1 MSLANRESPSG
12 YIPTLDG
19 WRAVAILLVMISHAL
34 HSYARDLPAESWLD
48 HVSTG
53 THGVNLFFGISGLL
67 ITSRLVDEW
76 NRHGRISLRGFYVRR
91 VFRILPAALLVL
103 VCVGALGMA
112 GLLPVARSELVASLF
127 FYRNYL
133 PALLAPD
140 GTGFFT
146 AHYWSLA
153 VEEHFYLVWPLLVF
167 ALSRRGI
174 VRACLAGI
182 VSALALRIVL
192 TVAGVDELSIS
203 VLTPCR
209 LDSLCVGGLL
219 AALCRGEQGAEP
231 VVARANALA
240 LASGSAIL
248 AVSLWCVATHSGVA
262 VLKTIR
268 GSLFAVFFGALALIS
283 ISPGASAM
291 ARLFRTRILR
301 FFGKYSYGLYVYHG
315 LATWY
320 LLERGVRERI
330 DALVGNHSLAIV
342 ATAALGSAASLLVAI
357 ASYEL
362 FEKRFLSLKRFF
374 EAAEPAPEAAAARE
388 AQRVSVA

>member
-103 VCVGALGMA
+103 VCVGALGVA

-153 VEEHFYLVWPLLVF
+153 VEEHFYLVWPLL
-167 ALSRRGI
+167 L
-174 VRACLAGI
+174 L
-182 VSALALRIVL
+182 
-192 TVAGVDELSIS
+192 VAGVRRGLWVAITLAIGVAYWRHVELWREIAQLHAVQPLYFVRTDLRVDSIMWGA
-203 VLTPCR
+203 VAAL
-209 LDSLCVGGLL
+209 LL
-219 AALCRGEQGAEP
+219 ARSG
-231 VVARANALA
+231 ARATLERHF
-240 LASGSAIL
+240 SGLVWL
-248 AVSLWCVATHSGVA
+248 AVAALYAA
-262 VLKTIR
+262 VVYRYGTR
-268 GSLFAVFFGALALIS
+268 PTFWE
-283 ISPGASAM
+283 AM
-291 ARLFRTRILR
+291 LVPLLLVGTVVRPT
-301 FFGKYSYGLYVYHG
+301 G
-315 LATWY
+315 LAGRVLEWPALRLIGRLSYSLYLWELFFVYRGVDRTLGVLQLFPINVIAAVMCAAASYY
-320 LLERGVRERI
+320 LLERPLVRLGHRLAPSVPGAPEVDSPAGPGM
-330 DALVGNHSLAIV
+330 DARA
-342 ATAALGSAASLLVAI
+342 AI
-357 ASYEL
+357 AS
-362 FEKRFLSLKRFF
+362 
-374 EAAEPAPEAAAARE
+374 A
-388 AQRVSVA
+388 